1 MTRPL
6 TLTLSLVLAT
16 FLAAALN
23 LIDLRI
29 SLTDH
34 ADAATPPYV
43 IVPQPDGS
51 QAKYVPETPAQPA
64 TAPSPQPS
72 PPSTQPAPDPNL
84 ITVTTGQSW
93 VAAVRAA
100 KPGQTVQLAAGVY
113 PEGLTDTKI
122 RAIGVRIIGAGI
134 GKTIIRPAS
143 GKGLFAWC
151 WDDCSVEDLS
161 IAPDKTTDDGV
172 LLFGCHGVT
181 LSRVQVE
188 RFRFNV
194 SVQSATHGDKKKD
207 PKNYSERLSQN
218 IRIDGCKLFDST
230 PVKDSDGEWKDSS
243 NLYADEV
250 AGLQVTNSHLDR
262 GGRGPAAAEAKI
274 PADKA
279 QRNHNFYC
287 KPSCS
292 NVVITG
298 NVFSNASS
306 HGLQA
311 RAGGVVSANWFIDN
325 PIHLSFGLVNG
336 EGPILVGGVSGVI
349 QGNLFVGTRDLGS
362 TPPQPRGYAV
372 EISNTK
378 DVTVSG
384 NTFASDA
391 AAPAGG
397 LVVAAVKLDICQ
409 RKPDAPDAGKEIGVS
424 RATFIG
430 NSCTWPNG
438 LVWRHPKIPA
448 ANVTVQANVP
458 AADLAAARATVKGAS
473 R

>member
-1 MTRPL
+1 MTSRRCFIL
-6 TLTLSLVLAT
+6 AVAALVLPVSRAFGKRGT
-16 FLAAALN
+16 ILWDDGSKQS
-23 LIDLRI
+23 IDL
-29 SLTDH
+29 
-34 ADAATPPYV
+34 ADPPVVQPTSQPTTVPVV
-43 IVPQPDGS
+43 I
-51 QAKYVPETPAQPA
+51 T
-64 TAPSPQPS
+64 
-72 PPSTQPAPDPNL
+72 PDPNV
-84 ITVTTGQSW
+84 INVAPGQSW

-100 KPGQTVQLAAGVY
+100 KPGQTVKLSEGTFA
-113 PEGLTDTKI
+113 EGLTDTKI

-151 WDDCSVEDLS
+151 WDDCSIEDLS

-194 SVQSATHGDKKKD
+194 SVQTAASGGTRRAC
-207 PKNYSERLSQN
+207 QN
-218 IRIDGCKLFDST
+218 IHIDGCKLFDST
-230 PVKDSDGEWKDSS
+230 PIRDSDGNWKDSS
-243 NLYADEV
+243 NLYADE
-250 AGLQVTNSHLDR
+250 AIGLQITKTHADR
-262 GGRGPAAAEAKI
+262 AGRGPATAEAKI

-279 QRNHNFYC
+279 QRNHNFYI
-287 KPSCS
+287 KPS
-292 NVVITG
+292 VVGFVFTG
-298 NVFSNASS
+298 NVSSNACS

-349 QGNLFVGTRDLGS
+349 TGNLFVGTRDLGS
-362 TPPQPRGYAV
+362 VPPQPRGYAV

-391 AAPAGG
+391 PAPAGG

-424 RATFIG
+424 RATFVG
-430 NSCTWPNG
+430 NVCTWPNG
-438 LVWRHPKIPA
+438 LLWRHPKIPA
-448 ANVTVQANVP
+448 ANVTIQANVP
-458 AADLAAARATVKGAS
+458 AADMAAARVTVKGAS